1 MNDLIPKNQT
11 QISNEQILA
20 LDESIVEE
28 LTSRNNKKQRL
39 THNTK
44 KVYKTVIRA
53 FNQFLTDHGL
63 TVNQESVKAYFDS
76 IKDTVAPSTLNHK
89 KYALLK
95 VIKAQFGRENVLQVI
110 AIEKVFESIPSY
122 QIDKTIKDDKYLS
135 EWQIKQMIEASTP
148 KTGLI
153 IHFLF
158 KTGCRVSEMIN
169 IRLSDCDV
177 KANIVPVRIIG
188 KGRKVREVEIPKLLY
203 DAIRQEYA
211 GTKWLFESQSGAKLD
226 RRNVWLQIKR
236 AGRRIGLSDV
246 HPHIFRHSRAT
257 DMIINKGVS
266 IKATSLWLGH
276 SGTSITL
283 DMYVKDKVNANDLF
297 SKDLI

>member
-1 MNDLIPKNQT
+1 MNDLTPKNQT
-11 QISNEQILA
+11 QITNEKIFA
-20 LDESIVEE
+20 LDESIVDR
-28 LTSRNNKKQRL
+28 LTSRNNRKQRL
-39 THNTK
+39 TENTK
-44 KVYKTVIRA
+44 KVYQTVIRG
-53 FNQFLTDHGL
+53 FNQFLLDNGL

-76 IKDTVAPSTLNHK
+76 IRDTVAPSTLNHK

-95 VIKAQFGRENVLQVI
+95 VIKAQFGDDNVLQTI
-110 AIEKVFESIPSY
+110 AVEKVFESIPSY
-122 QIDKTIKDDKYLS
+122 KIDKTINGEKYLS
-135 EWQIKQMIEASTP
+135 ELQIKQIMDVATP
-148 KTGLI
+148 KTRLI

-158 KTGCRVSEMIN
+158 KTGCRVSEMIG
-169 IRLSDCDV
+169 IRLSDCNM
-177 KANIVPVRIIG
+177 KANIVQVRIIG
-188 KGRKVREVEIPKLLY
+188 KGRKVREVEIPRSLY
-203 DAIRQEYA
+203 DEICQEYA
-211 GTKWLFESQSGAKLD
+211 GRKWLYESQSGAKLD

-246 HPHIFRHSRAT
+246 HPHMFRHSRAT